1 MHCTYNNMYLTYNKQ
16 QHASAQYMFAMFPD
30 GHKEGKAVWVVCS
43 GDSFLPMVARPT
55 GGKLLRCSGV
65 PTVVTKICHVVGV
78 TQIQ

>member
-1 MHCTYNNMYLTYNKQ
+1 
-16 QHASAQYMFAMFPD
+16 MFAMFPD